1 MPSVLSMYSRSFS
14 VVVRVG
20 LGVRISIIC
29 YFLGVTMVRSGLPR
43 VLLAADSSSA
53 GKTTVSVG
61 IMAVLRE
68 MGFRVQ
74 PFKVGLDYI
83 DPGYHSDVTGRVA
96 RNLDGYLCD
105 IATVR
110 EVFQHAAQGS
120 DISVIEGV
128 RGLFEGLEAESDV
141 GSTAQIAKMLK
152 CPVVLIVNAR
162 SITRSAAAIVKG
174 FVGFDP
180 EVEIRGV
187 VLNNLG
193 GGLHREKAVR
203 AVESYTGLPV
213 IGAISRD
220 ESMRIGMRHLGLIPA
235 IEGRSRVDDF
245 DAHLESIKS
254 VIKRSVDMEAL
265 VRIAES
271 APELPRV
278 APHLYDKSRW
288 GEDETCVRIGVALDE
303 VFNFYY
309 RDNLELLE
317 LAGAEIVYFSPLHD
331 KRIPDVDGLYIG
343 GGYPELFASELEKN
357 IAMRESIREASH
369 AEIPIFGECGGLM
382 YLTESITTEPK
393 KDGVHLMGE
402 MEEGTYEMVGALPGN
417 TQLTHKRVVTYTIAH
432 FMKDT
437 SIGRKDMTIKAHEFH
452 HSEILNLPK
461 TAEFAIRTER
471 GTGIQGKS
479 DGLIKRN
486 TIGTYLHIH
495 AASYPEFAISFVK
508 TCKAGKSKK

>member
-1 MPSVLSMYSRSFS
+1 
-14 VVVRVG
+14 
-20 LGVRISIIC
+20 
-29 YFLGVTMVRSGLPR
+29 MVRLGWPR

-53 GKTTVSVG
+53 GKTTISVG

-83 DPGYHSDVTGRVA
+83 DPGYHSEVTGRVA

-105 IATVR
+105 IATVH
-110 EVFQHAAQGS
+110 EIFQHAARSS
-120 DISVIEGV
+120 DISIIEGV
-128 RGLFEGLEAESDV
+128 RGLFEGLEATSDI
-141 GSTAQIAKMLK
+141 GSTAQIAKMLE
-152 CPVVLIVNAR
+152 CPVVLIINAR

-180 EVEIRGV
+180 EVDIRGV
-187 VLNNLG
+187 ILNNLG
-193 GGLHREKAVR
+193 GGLHREKAVK

-235 IEGRSRVDDF
+235 IEGRNRVDGF

-254 VIKRSVDMEAL
+254 IIKRSVDIKAL

-278 APHLYDKSRW
+278 VPHLYDKGKW
-288 GEDETCVRIGVALDE
+288 GWDDGETCMRIGVALDE
-303 VFNFYY
+303 AFNFYY

-317 LAGAEIVYFSPLHD
+317 LTGAEIVYFSPLHD

-357 IAMRESIREASH
+357 RPIRKSICDASH
-369 AEIPIFGECGGLM
+369 ADMPIFGECGGLM

-393 KDGVHLMGE
+393 KHGAHLMGE
-402 MEEGTYEMVGALPGN
+402 MEEGTYEMVGALPGS

-437 SIGRKDMTIKAHEFH
+437 SIGKKNMTIKAHEFH

-461 TAEFAIRTER
+461 TAEFAIRTQR
-471 GTGIQGKS
+471 GTGIQDKY
-479 DGLIKRN
+479 DGLIKKN

-495 AASYPEFAISFVK
+495 AASHPEFATTFIK
-508 TCKAGKSKK
+508 TCKARKNKK